1 MTPANYISLA
11 ALAISLVMMIVNT
24 SNIKKTQGRASKA
37 DMEHEEQRIKE
48 DTVQQTAIQL
58 SLNNIE
64 KSLSRI
70 ENEINTVKKE
80 CQENH
85 DQLLLLGASYKSEH
99 KRIDEHEQ
107 RLNKIEAALRK
118 EE

>member
-11 ALAISLVMMIVNT
+11 ALAISLIMMVVNT
-24 SNIKKTQGRASKA
+24 VNISKSQGRAAKA
-37 DMEHEEQRIKE
+37 DMEHEEQRVKE
-48 DTVQQTAIQL
+48 DTAQQTAIQL

-70 ENEINTVKKE
+70 ENEINTVKADCK
-80 CQENH
+80 ENH

-99 KRIDEHEQ
+99 KRIDEHEE
-107 RLNKIEAALRK
+107 RLNKIEQALRK
-118 EE
+118 EA